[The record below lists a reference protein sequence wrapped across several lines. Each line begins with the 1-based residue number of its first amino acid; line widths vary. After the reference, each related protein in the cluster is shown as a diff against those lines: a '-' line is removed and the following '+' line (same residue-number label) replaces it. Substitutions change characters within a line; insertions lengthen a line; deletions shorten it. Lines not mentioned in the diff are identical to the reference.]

1 MSPKR
6 DKSNN
11 TPEFNKKA
19 KKRRAKAKFD
29 AKGRKAN
36 RKKL

>member
-6 DKSNN
+6 DKSKN
-11 TPEFNKKA
+11 TAEFNNKW

-29 AKGRKAN
+29 AKGRKIN
-36 RKKL
+36 RRR